1 MKHAP
6 IFALSLFLSPVAAQ
20 AADVVILGEVHDN
33 PAHHMVQAGAVS
45 ANDPAALV
53 FEMLTPAQAET
64 VTPDLLNDENALRA
78 ALDWDNSGWPDFAIY
93 YPIFAAAGAL
103 ANPPRIYGA
112 QVPRSDARAA
122 MQAGLVEA
130 FGADSVAY
138 GLSAPLDSDQQS
150 AREAL
155 QMTAHCDALPA
166 ELLPAMVDVQRLR
179 DATLARATLAA
190 LDETATDE
198 TGGRVLVITGNG
210 HARKDWGVPAYLA
223 RLRPALSVLSLGQS
237 EGGAIDGGFDLILP
251 AAPVDRPDP
260 CEAFRKG

>member
-122 MQAGLVEA
+122 MQAGLVET

>member
-1 MKHAP
+1 MKHAL

-33 PAHHMVQAGAVS
+33 PTHHMVQAGAVS

-122 MQAGLVEA
+122 MQAGLA
-130 FGADSVAY
+130 ATFGADSVAY
-138 GLSAPLDSDQQS
+138 GLSVPLDDEQQT

-155 QMTAHCDALPA
+155 QMTAHCDALPVD
-166 ELLPAMVDVQRLR
+166 LLPAMVDVQRLR
-179 DATLARATLAA
+179 DATLARATIKA
-190 LDETATDE
+190 LDETA
-198 TGGRVLVITGNG
+198 GRVLVITGNG

-223 RLRPALSVLSLGQS
+223 RLRPDLAVTSLGQS